1 MGACASTPATDVA
14 ESSKLQ
20 QHGNNIA
27 CDVLFFPDYAMP
39 CHTYMRSGAL
49 CRRPNCRYAHE
60 PTSLIRLLNVIKS
73 AKKTLEVCVFTITC
87 NEIADAIE
95 EAAGRGVMVRI
106 ITDDEQTKSKG
117 SDVERLAKVHNVQ
130 VRHDG
135 DSHSHMHHKFAIV
148 DGATLLN
155 GSFNWTHAA
164 VVTNRENVVIT
175 RNAPALCTAFRDE
188 FNGMWAEYARNTR
201 MPR

>member
-14 ESSKLQ
+14 EDVKLQ

-95 EAAGRGVMVRI
+95 EAAGRGVHL
-106 ITDDEQTKSKG
+106 K
-117 SDVERLAKVHNVQ
+117 
-130 VRHDG
+130 
-135 DSHSHMHHKFAIV
+135 
-148 DGATLLN
+148 TLC
-155 GSFNWTHAA
+155 S
-164 VVTNRENVVIT
+164 
-175 RNAPALCTAFRDE
+175 
-188 FNGMWAEYARNTR
+188 ARN
-201 MPR
+201 PLSKACFGND